1 MFKCLFKLVSTLMI
15 CTLLLSACWSSR
27 EIEEQSVYVGMALD
41 IANKSERDKQL
52 EAQGGI
58 TEVDSL
64 ITATLQIVPIKSV
77 KGNQPKEEGGV
88 KKYLNDSETGDSIFE
103 ILRKYALKRDR
114 AVIGH
119 HMKVFIISTELLEKI
134 DISTLSDFILRD
146 NDLRP
151 SCMVFLARSK
161 AADAL
166 ETNQPDEI
174 PAFYIRNMTLNKYRN
189 NEILDGV
196 ILTNLDQYIESKQSF
211 ILQNIASYQGE
222 SEFAGAGIIKGA
234 TGKWIGNLTQE
245 DVSSISWVR
254 GEGKG
259 GLLKAVD
266 ENNKI
271 IVYEIKSLKTKVIPK
286 VDGGRMT
293 FQVNINSE
301 GRLIENWDNRVDVSK
316 IDVQTRME
324 ELFEERLATMIQNL
338 MNKLQKEFKVE
349 VAGFGERLKIT
360 HPKVWQKVKKDWDE
374 VFSDADVNV
383 TIKLKITDYGS
394 SAE

>member
-1 MFKCLFKLVSTLMI
+1 MSKCLFKLVSALMI
-15 CTLLLSACWSSR
+15 CTLLLSGCWSSR

-41 IANKSERDKQL
+41 IANKSERDKHL

-58 TEVDSL
+58 TAVDSL

-77 KGNQPKEEGGV
+77 KGNQSKEEGGV

-119 HMKVFIISTELLEKI
+119 HLKVFVISTELLEKI
-134 DISTLSDFILRD
+134 DISTLLDFMLRD
-146 NDLRP
+146 NDIRP

-161 AADAL
+161 AADVL

-189 NEILDGV
+189 NEIMNGV
-196 ILTNLDQYIESKQSF
+196 ILTNLDQYIESRQSF
-211 ILQNIASYQGE
+211 VLQNIATYKGE

-245 DVSSISWVR
+245 DVSSLSWVR
-254 GEGKG
+254 GEGNG

-266 ENNKI
+266 DNNKI
-271 IVYEIKSLKTKVIPK
+271 IIYEIKSLKTKVIPK
-286 VDGGRMT
+286 VDGDRMT

-316 IDVQTRME
+316 IDAQMRME
-324 ELFEERLATMIQNL
+324 EIFEERLNTMIQNL
-338 MNKLQKEFKVE
+338 MNKLQKEYKAE

-383 TIKLKITDYGS
+383 NIKLKITDYGS